1 MLKYFRNPRSRNILL
16 KQGLAGIMIG
26 ILILHPLS
34 EFVYYVEYDIDTGS
48 QMDFIF
54 SRLMA
59 SLSGETLTL
68 TIGYGVLGGLLGVIF
83 ALMTARLA
91 EQNRLVHTLTHEL
104 GNSIHSIIAGGETA
118 RVEFKSSFRW
128 DNKAR
133 KVNKALELGV
143 LKTLAG
149 FMNAQGG
156 TLLIGVSDDGQI
168 LGQADDYVTLKKR
181 DQDGFEQAIMTAVAT
196 AMGTQYT
203 SLMQLVFHQLDGQDI
218 CQVIVSPAMRPVYFR
233 QGKERRFYLRSGT
246 STRELNIQE
255 GVDYIRSRYG
265 R

>member
-1 MLKYFRNPRSRNILL
+1 MV
-16 KQGLAGIMIG
+16 GIV
-26 ILILHPLS
+26 ILHPLS
-34 EFVYYVEYDIDTGS
+34 EFVYYVEYQIDTAS
-48 QMDFIF
+48 EIDFIF
-54 SRLMA
+54 GRLMA
-59 SLSGETLTL
+59 SLKGEILPL
-68 TIGYGVLGGLLGVIF
+68 TIGYGVIGGLLGVIF

-91 EQNRLVHTLTHEL
+91 EQNRLVNTLTHEL
-104 GNSIHSIIAGGETA
+104 GNSIHSIITGGETA

-128 DNKAR
+128 DNKTK

-168 LGQADDYVTLKKR
+168 LGQADDYETLKKR

-196 AMGTQYT
+196 TMGAQYT
-203 SLMQLVFHQLDGQDI
+203 SLLQLVFHQLDGQDI

-246 STRELNIQE
+246 GTRELNIQE